1 MNNINP
7 DVIMIGVFGATIV
20 LMISVVFVVGILSPA
35 NRAMQQRLTKMR
47 TRYAASARGKGGDA
61 ARKLLLYARE
71 SNLDSALKRLL
82 PRPAELRQR
91 LNQTGKTISL
101 GHYALFNAISVIGAS
116 LLMAI
121 ASGLPVAAAILL
133 GIFIGLFIPHF
144 AVSRMIAMRQKK
156 FTTLF
161 PEAIDLIVRGLKSGL
176 PVTESIFAVG
186 REMDDPV
193 GVEFRKISDDI
204 RLGKTMSDALW
215 SATDRLATQEFKFF
229 VISLSVQQETGG
241 NLAETLSNLSTILRS
256 RQQMR
261 LKIKAMSSEGRASA
275 MIIGAL
281 PFIMFGIIMT
291 MNPEYASVLY
301 TDPRAQIASVGS
313 LIWMGIGMFMIS
325 KMISF
330 EI

>member
-71 SNLDSALKRLL
+71 SSLDSALKRLL

>member
-47 TRYAASARGKGGDA
+47 TRYAASVRGKGGDA

-71 SNLDSALKRLL
+71 SSLDSALKRLL

>member
-20 LMISVVFVVGILSPA
+20 LMISVVFVMNILSPA
-35 NRAMQQRLTKMR
+35 NRAMQQRLAKMR
-47 TRYAASARGKGGDA
+47 TRYSASARGKGGDA

-71 SNLDSALKRLL
+71 SNLDSTLKRFL

-101 GHYALFNAISVIGAS
+101 GHYAMFNVIAIIGAS
-116 LLMAI
+116 LLMVI
-121 ASGLPVAAAILL
+121 VSGLPVLAAILV
-133 GIFIGLFIPHF
+133 GIFLGLFIPHF

-176 PVTESIFAVG
+176 PVTESIFAVS

-193 GVEFRKISDDI
+193 GGEFRKISDDI
-204 RLGKTMSDALW
+204 RLGKTMTDALW
-215 SATDRLATQEFKFF
+215 AATDRLSTQELKFF

-241 NLAETLSNLSTILRS
+241 NLAETLSNLSAILRS

-301 TDPRAQIASVGS
+301 TDPRAQIASAGS

>member
-1 MNNINP
+1 MNGEMDPNL
-7 DVIMIGVFGATIV
+7 VIFGVFGITLLV
-20 LMISVVFVVGILSPA
+20 MLMLAMAMGVFSPA
-35 NRAMQQRLTKMR
+35 KRAVIQRLDRLKSRYTAGGRAHEAAKKLSIY
-47 TRYAASARGKGGDA
+47 TRD
-61 ARKLLLYARE
+61 
-71 SNLDSALKRLL
+71 SNLDTFIKRLL

-91 LNQTGKTISL
+91 LNQTGKSISL
-101 GHYALFNAISVIGAS
+101 GQYTAYNAIS
-116 LLMAI
+116 LL
-121 ASGLPVAAAILL
+121 GAILL
-133 GIFIGLFIPHF
+133 MLLFSGLSVLPAFLAGVGIGLAIPHLLIN
-144 AVSRMIAMRQKK
+144 RMISEREKK
-156 FTTLF
+156 FIALF

-176 PVTESIFAVG
+176 PVTESIYAVG
-186 REMDDPV
+186 REMEDPV
-193 GVEFRKISDDI
+193 GAEFRKIADDI
-204 RLGKTMSDALW
+204 RLGKTLNEALW
-215 SATDRLATQEFKFF
+215 SATDRLPSAEFKFF

-241 NLAETLSNLSTILRS
+241 NLAETLGNLSDILRK

-281 PFIMFGIIMT
+281 PFIMFAIIMS
-291 MNPEYASVLY
+291 MNPDYGSVLY

>member
-71 SNLDSALKRLL
+71 SSLDSALKRLL

-101 GHYALFNAISVIGAS
+101 GHYALFNAIPVIGAS

-121 ASGLPVAAAILL
+121 ASGMPVAAAILL

>member
-71 SNLDSALKRLL
+71 SSLDSALKRLL

-121 ASGLPVAAAILL
+121 ASGMPVAAAILL

>member
-7 DVIMIGVFGATIV
+7 DVIMIGVFGATII
-20 LMISVVFVVGILSPA
+20 LMISVVFVMNILSPA
-35 NRAMQQRLTKMR
+35 NRAMQQRLAKMR
-47 TRYAASARGKGGDA
+47 TRYSASARGKGGDA
-61 ARKLLLYARE
+61 TRKLLLYARE
-71 SNLDSALKRLL
+71 SNLDSTLKRFL

-101 GHYALFNAISVIGAS
+101 GHYAMFNVIAIIGAS
-116 LLMAI
+116 LLMVI
-121 ASGLPVAAAILL
+121 VSGLPVLAAILI

-144 AVSRMIAMRQKK
+144 AISRMIMRRQKK
-156 FTTLF
+156 FTIQF

-193 GVEFRKISDDI
+193 GAEFRKISDDI
-204 RLGKTMSDALW
+204 RLGKTMTDALW
-215 SATDRLATQEFKFF
+215 AATDRLSTQELKFF

-241 NLAETLSNLSTILRS
+241 NLAETLSNLSAILRS

>member
-20 LMISVVFVVGILSPA
+20 LMISVVFVMGILSPA
-35 NRAMQQRLTKMR
+35 NRAMQQRLAKMR
-47 TRYAASARGKGGDA
+47 SRYAASAKGKGGDA

-71 SNLDSALKRLL
+71 SNLDSALKRFL

-101 GHYALFNAISVIGAS
+101 GHYAMFNAIAIIGAS

-121 ASGLPVAAAILL
+121 ISGLPIVAAILV

-176 PVTESIFAVG
+176 PVTESIFAVS

-193 GVEFRKISDDI
+193 GGEFRKISDDI
-204 RLGKTMSDALW
+204 RLGKTMTDALW
-215 SATDRLATQEFKFF
+215 SATDRLTTQEFKFF

-241 NLAETLSNLSTILRS
+241 NLAETLSNLSAILRS

-301 TDPRAQIASVGS
+301 TDPRAQIASAGS

>member
-71 SNLDSALKRLL
+71 SSLDSALKRLL

-101 GHYALFNAISVIGAS
+101 GHYALFNTISVIGAS

-121 ASGLPVAAAILL
+121 ASGMPVAAAILL